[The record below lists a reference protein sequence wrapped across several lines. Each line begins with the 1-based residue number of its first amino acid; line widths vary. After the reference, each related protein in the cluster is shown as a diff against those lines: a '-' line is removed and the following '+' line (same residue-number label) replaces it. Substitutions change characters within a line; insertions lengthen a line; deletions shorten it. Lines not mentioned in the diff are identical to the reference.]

1 MRDPMTWSLPLGRV
15 FGIQVRLHLLLPIV
29 FVGLVLRAATK
40 EGLPSGYWI
49 DVAMILG
56 LMFFSVLLHEFG
68 HCFGAR
74 LVEGDANEVLLWPLG
89 GLANCEVPHTPRANF
104 ITTLAGPLVNVVL
117 CLLCGVLLALHDP
130 ALRPPLDPFDAPTR
144 GIRPGCPE
152 ALKTAFEHT
161 DAIPLTQWAGGS
173 IQPVNNMGLIVLAR
187 LFWVN
192 WVLFLVNM
200 VLVGFPMDAG
210 RLFQSVL
217 WKYVGYRQ
225 ATMAAV
231 FAGFVTAIIVGVFGI
246 VKEEVLALCLALFI
260 YVSCR
265 HQWIVLE
272 MGGEES
278 LFGYDF
284 SQGYTSLERDQPIA
298 PPQQRRRRQNWFQRW
313 LQRRN
318 ARKAQREQEQ
328 REAEETRMDS
338 LLEKVARDGLTAL
351 TDEER
356 RFLKRVSDR
365 YRHRQ

>member
-15 FGIQVRLHLLLPIV
+15 FGIQVRVHLLLPIV
-29 FVGLVLRAATK
+29 FVALVLRAATK
-40 EGLPSGYWI
+40 KDMPTGLWI
-49 DVAMILG
+49 DVSMVLG

-89 GLANCEVPHTPRANF
+89 GLAYCDVPHTPQANF
-104 ITTLAGPLVNVVL
+104 ITTLAGPLVNLVL
-117 CLLCGVLLALHDP
+117 FLLCGVLLGLHDP
-130 ALRPPLDPFDAPTR
+130 ALRPPLDPFDAPIR
-144 GIRPGCPE
+144 GAADGTI
-152 ALKTAFEHT
+152 ALT
-161 DAIPLTQWAGGS
+161 PWAGGHA
-173 IQPVNNMGLIVLAR
+173 QPVANMGLIVLAR

-192 WVLFLVNM
+192 WILFLVNM
-200 VLVGFPMDAG
+200 VLVGFPLDAG

-217 WKYVGYRQ
+217 WRYVGYRR

-231 FAGFVTAIIVGVFGI
+231 FAGFVTAIIVGIFGI
-246 VKEEVLALCLALFI
+246 VKEEVLGLCLALFI

-313 LQRRN
+313 LQRRA
-318 ARKAQREQEQ
+318 ARKMQREQEE